1 MKSKRILALMM
12 SMAMASSIAM
22 PVAAETPEGEQTVVD
37 IENISVDESEDVLED
52 SDEESGVVEN
62 FANNVETVDEKE
74 AVEPQIENQANTG
87 DEVQVLDSTDSAAED
102 SKCGEN
108 ATWTLQDG
116 VLHISGTGAMDDY
129 QYEYEGDAN
138 TPWYSRK
145 DEINTIVIDDGIT
158 YIGASAFYHLENVV
172 SVSIPESVTVL
183 GDGAFY
189 ECTGLVK
196 VTLPRAMK
204 TIGEGAFYSC
214 TSLIEINMPESLSEL
229 SGSAFYN
236 CTSLKEISIP
246 QGITGIEMATFA
258 ECTSLETVILPEGI
272 NKIGWQ
278 AFLNCINLS
287 KIVLPETIKTI
298 ENSAFTNCESLTEIN
313 IPESVTTI
321 QDYAFAGCTSL
332 KSVVIPNS
340 ITSLPYKIFSGCSS
354 LEKVTLPEGL
364 ITIYPS
370 AFSECSSL
378 TGIILPGSVKEI
390 WWESFKNCTSL
401 KKITIP
407 DGVAYIA
414 NNLFNGCTSLT
425 EVNLPV
431 TINSIQN
438 CAFDNCTNLKR
449 INYAGTEENW
459 SEISIDSD
467 NEGLSNVTICYE
479 NTGNSCGENAT
490 WTLQDG
496 VLHISG
502 TGAMD
507 DYDYDNTKAP
517 WYGVKDQIT
526 SIIIDNGIT
535 SIGDF
540 TFTELINLASVE
552 IPDSVTDIEIRAF
565 DGCTNLK
572 KLILPK
578 TLKIVGDG
586 AFNNCTNLED
596 VYYAGA
602 ESDRVNLNIAQG
614 NDLLINA
621 TWHYETTSDK
631 PEDKPEVKDSEEAFV
646 DRLYQNILGRD
657 SDPAGAKAWTEE
669 LQSGE
674 KTGVEVAQGFFES
687 DEMKKREF
695 TDEEYINALYLTF
708 LNREA
713 DASGMA
719 AWKAVLDSGLSRMH
733 VFKGFAESQEFTV
746 ICDNYGIERGNADL
760 TAPRDQ
766 NEGVTKFIARNYK
779 MCLGRSADEDGINA
793 WCNQI
798 LTGQNTA
805 KEVAYGFV
813 FSQEFKEKNLS
824 DADFVK
830 LLYNVFMNREADEAG
845 FNAWMKV
852 LKDGQSREHVFNGF
866 ADSVE
871 FRDVCTGY
879 GIQ

>member
-1 MKSKRILALMM
+1 MM

-52 SDEESGVVEN
+52 SDEESGVVED

-116 VLHISGTGAMDDY
+116 VLHISGTGD
-129 QYEYEGDAN
+129 
-138 TPWYSRK
+138 
-145 DEINTIVIDDGIT
+145 
-158 YIGASAFYHLENVV
+158 
-172 SVSIPESVTVL
+172 
-183 GDGAFY
+183 
-189 ECTGLVK
+189 
-196 VTLPRAMK
+196 
-204 TIGEGAFYSC
+204 
-214 TSLIEINMPESLSEL
+214 
-229 SGSAFYN
+229 
-236 CTSLKEISIP
+236 
-246 QGITGIEMATFA
+246 
-258 ECTSLETVILPEGI
+258 
-272 NKIGWQ
+272 
-278 AFLNCINLS
+278 
-287 KIVLPETIKTI
+287 
-298 ENSAFTNCESLTEIN
+298 
-313 IPESVTTI
+313 
-321 QDYAFAGCTSL
+321 
-332 KSVVIPNS
+332 
-340 ITSLPYKIFSGCSS
+340 
-354 LEKVTLPEGL
+354 
-364 ITIYPS
+364 
-370 AFSECSSL
+370 
-378 TGIILPGSVKEI
+378 
-390 WWESFKNCTSL
+390 
-401 KKITIP
+401 
-407 DGVAYIA
+407 
-414 NNLFNGCTSLT
+414 
-425 EVNLPV
+425 
-431 TINSIQN
+431 
-438 CAFDNCTNLKR
+438 
-449 INYAGTEENW
+449 
-459 SEISIDSD
+459 
-467 NEGLSNVTICYE
+467 
-479 NTGNSCGENAT
+479 
-490 WTLQDG
+490 
-496 VLHISG
+496 
-502 TGAMD
+502 MD

-540 TFTELINLASVE
+540 TFTELINLASVDIPDSVVRIGSCSFEWCTSIKKISVPKTVKEIGEGAFCVCKSLENIDLPESLHEQTFDDTFSNCPKLKQITIPKGVTELNTAFNNCESLTEIIVPEGVTGIGWYTFGECTNLQKVVLPKGILKIDIQAFDSCSSLEKIE

-631 PEDKPEVKDSEEAFV
+631 PENKPEVKDSEEAFV

-746 ICDNYGIERGNADL
+746 ICDDYGIERGNANL

-779 MCLGRSADEDGINA
+779 MCLGRLADEDGINA

-830 LLYNVFMNREADEAG
+830 LLYSVFMNREADEAG

-866 ADSVE
+866 ADSNE
-871 FRDVCTGY
+871 FREICARY

>member
-1 MKSKRILALMM
+1 MM

-52 SDEESGVVEN
+52 SDEESGVVED

-116 VLHISGTGAMDDY
+116 VLHISGTGD
-129 QYEYEGDAN
+129 
-138 TPWYSRK
+138 
-145 DEINTIVIDDGIT
+145 
-158 YIGASAFYHLENVV
+158 
-172 SVSIPESVTVL
+172 
-183 GDGAFY
+183 
-189 ECTGLVK
+189 
-196 VTLPRAMK
+196 
-204 TIGEGAFYSC
+204 
-214 TSLIEINMPESLSEL
+214 
-229 SGSAFYN
+229 
-236 CTSLKEISIP
+236 
-246 QGITGIEMATFA
+246 
-258 ECTSLETVILPEGI
+258 
-272 NKIGWQ
+272 
-278 AFLNCINLS
+278 
-287 KIVLPETIKTI
+287 
-298 ENSAFTNCESLTEIN
+298 
-313 IPESVTTI
+313 
-321 QDYAFAGCTSL
+321 
-332 KSVVIPNS
+332 
-340 ITSLPYKIFSGCSS
+340 
-354 LEKVTLPEGL
+354 
-364 ITIYPS
+364 
-370 AFSECSSL
+370 
-378 TGIILPGSVKEI
+378 
-390 WWESFKNCTSL
+390 
-401 KKITIP
+401 
-407 DGVAYIA
+407 
-414 NNLFNGCTSLT
+414 
-425 EVNLPV
+425 
-431 TINSIQN
+431 
-438 CAFDNCTNLKR
+438 
-449 INYAGTEENW
+449 
-459 SEISIDSD
+459 
-467 NEGLSNVTICYE
+467 
-479 NTGNSCGENAT
+479 
-490 WTLQDG
+490 
-496 VLHISG
+496 
-502 TGAMD
+502 MD

-540 TFTELINLASVE
+540 TFTELINLASVDIPDSVVRIGSCSFEWCTSIKKISVPKTVKEIGEGAFCVCKSLENIDLPESLHEQTFDDTFSNCPKLKQITIPKGVTELNTAFNNCESLTEIIVPEGVTGIGWYTFGECTNLQKIVLPKGILKIDIRAFDSCSSLEKIE

-578 TLKIVGDG
+578 TLKIVGAG

-596 VYYAGA
+596 VYYAGT

-631 PEDKPEVKDSEEAFV
+631 PEDKPNDKPSDKPEVKDSEEAFV

-746 ICDNYGIERGNADL
+746 ICDDYGIERGNANL

-871 FRDVCTGY
+871 FRDVCTDY